1 VPTFALAFPPIDPI
15 LIQVGPFAIRWY
27 ALAYIV
33 GLVLG
38 WRYVRRLV
46 QRPGWQLTPLE
57 IDDLLLYV
65 TLGVVLGGRFGY
77 VLFYRPLFYLSHPFE
92 ALAVWQGGMSFH
104 GGTVGV
110 ILAMWL
116 FSYLRKRSF
125 LEIGDAVV
133 CAIPIG
139 LFFGRIANF
148 INAELYGRTT
158 DVWWGVV
165 FPTGGPEPRH
175 PSQLYEAMLEGVVLF
190 AILAAMGWRPRD
202 PATAGRL
209 SGVFLMGYAVA
220 RTVVEMFREPDAHLG
235 FLWAGFTMG
244 QLLSLPMLVAG
255 LTLVVWS
262 YIRPGHTGLE
272 RS

>member
-1 VPTFALAFPPIDPI
+1 MPTFALAFPSIDPV
-15 LIQVGPFAIRWY
+15 LIQIGPFAIRWY

-33 GLVLG
+33 GLVVG

-65 TLGVVLGGRFGY
+65 TLGVVLGGRVGY
-77 VLFYRPLFYLSHPFE
+77 VLFYRPGYYLSHPFE

-104 GGTVGV
+104 GGTLGV
-110 ILAMWL
+110 IFAMWL
-116 FSYLRKRSF
+116 FSYLRERSF

-139 LFFGRIANF
+139 LFLGRIANF
-148 INAELYGRTT
+148 INGELYGRTT
-158 DVWWGVV
+158 DVAWAIV
-165 FPTGGPEPRH
+165 FPRGGPEPRH
-175 PSQLYEAMLEGVVLF
+175 PSQLYEALLEGVVLF
-190 AILAAMGWRPRD
+190 VVLAAFAWRPRD

-209 SGVFLMGYAVA
+209 SGIFLMGYAIA
-220 RTVVEMFREPDAHLG
+220 RLFGELFREPDAHLG
-235 FLWAGFTMG
+235 FLWGGLTMG
-244 QLLSLPMLVAG
+244 QLLSLPMLVVG
-255 LTLVVWS
+255 LALVVWS
-262 YIRPGHTGLE
+262 FVRSGRAGLE